1 MATVV
6 TILVYAG
13 NMAPSNMN
21 LYAPDAIGI
30 SDLSTPGGEA
40 GTAEGGHPT
49 VRKKGLPEKYAGR
62 QNMLRFG
69 FKVVAG
75 ALLGWV
81 LTRTNARTG
90 ILATSTIFLAAQ
102 VWAMLVTGPWY
113 LIAFGIFGAGEL
125 IGVYS
130 PNYICSA
137 SRTNDLRRN
146 MAFATMLM
154 VPAAPA
160 GYLYGAI
167 VDFVKQHQL
176 TAWGMNSVALGFR
189 LSFLTCGLLILSGI
203 VVAVIW
209 LPAKPRPE

>member
-1 MATVV
+1 M
-6 TILVYAG
+6 
-13 NMAPSNMN
+13 
-21 LYAPDAIGI
+21 
-30 SDLSTPGGEA
+30 
-40 GTAEGGHPT
+40 
-49 VRKKGLPEKYAGR
+49 
-62 QNMLRFG
+62 
-69 FKVVAG
+69 AG

-81 LTRTNARTG
+81 LTRTNPRTG
-90 ILATSTIFLAAQ
+90 ILATSTIFLLAQ

-113 LIAFGIFGAGEL
+113 LVAFGIFGAGEL

-167 VDFVKQHQL
+167 VDFVSQHKL
-176 TAWGMNSVALGFR
+176 TALGMTPVALGYR
-189 LSFLTCGLLILSGI
+189 LSFLVCGLFILSGI
-203 VVAVIW
+203 VVAVML
-209 LPAKPRPE
+209 LPKRPGRPEET